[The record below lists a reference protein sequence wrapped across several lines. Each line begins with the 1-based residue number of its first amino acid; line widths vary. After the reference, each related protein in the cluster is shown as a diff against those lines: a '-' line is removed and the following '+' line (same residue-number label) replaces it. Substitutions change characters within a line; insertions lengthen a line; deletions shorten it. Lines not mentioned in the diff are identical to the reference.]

1 MLFLA
6 VASSVTDLNYLLNR
20 VVEGGFAGARPP
32 EILMD
37 AIRGKD
43 CLRTGF
49 AMSYFGTVSP
59 NPWVLVLDAL
69 EKKINRHSYETWLK
83 PTRFSHSH
91 GPTLFVRVPN
101 PDFCHIGEKYG
112 DLISEAIENL
122 GLQFQDVE
130 FVTDEEQRP
139 KKNERGIDQPR
150 TAVPLESDSSGTGTA
165 RQQRF
170 DWDGASQLNP
180 KYTFDGFVIGS
191 GNQFAHAASRAVAER
206 PSKAYNPLF
215 LYGGVGMGKTHLMQ
229 AIGHEMKR
237 REPQMAICYLSAEK
251 FTNEMINA
259 LRNNKMTSFRDKYRN
274 MDALLVD
281 DIQFLV
287 SKERTQEEFF
297 HTFNALHESMRQI
310 VIASDRPPKELAEIE
325 DRLRSRFE
333 WGLIADIQPPD
344 LETKVAILQKKAESE
359 RVVLPTDVALYIAS
373 NIRSNV
379 RELEGALIRL
389 TAYVSLTGGDLSM
402 LTAQAVLKNL
412 IDSQMRKVTIEAIQ
426 RAVSDQFGL
435 RPAEIKAK
443 NNSHSIVYPRQ
454 IAMYL
459 AKQLTEAS
467 LPEIGR
473 QFGGKHHTT
482 VLHSVEKITE
492 ARKTDK
498 DLNRLLNKLTEI
510 LGG

>member
-1 MLFLA
+1 
-6 VASSVTDLNYLLNR
+6 
-20 VVEGGFAGARPP
+20 
-32 EILMD
+32 
-37 AIRGKD
+37 
-43 CLRTGF
+43 
-49 AMSYFGTVSP
+49 MSYFGTVPP

-83 PTRFSHSH
+83 PTRFSHSK

-122 GLQFQDVE
+122 GLEFLDVE
-130 FVTDEEQRP
+130 FVTDEEHRP
-139 KKNERGIDQPR
+139 KKNDRRSEGRG
-150 TAVPLESDSSGTGTA
+150 TEAVAELPPIGESSGTSSL

-170 DWDGASQLNP
+170 DWDGAAQLNP

-191 GNQFAHAASRAVAER
+191 GNQFAHAAARAVAER

-229 AIGHEMKR
+229 AIGHEIKR
-237 REPQMAICYLSAEK
+237 REPQMGICYLSAEK

-259 LRNNKMTSFRDKYRN
+259 LRNNKMSSFRDKYRN
-274 MDALLVD
+274 MDVLLVD
-281 DIQFLV
+281 DIQFLA

-402 LTAQAVLKNL
+402 MTAQEVLKNL
-412 IDSQMRKVTIEAIQ
+412 IDSQVRKVTIESIQ

-435 RPAEIKAK
+435 RQGEIKAK

-482 VLHSVEKITE
+482 VLHSVEKIAE
-492 ARKTDK
+492 ARKSDK